1 MDPSYPIDLTAPARS
16 AKRTRCFIL
25 GSGALLFLALFSAAP
40 AVGQAAVSTARGK
53 IVDTEGNPVPDVK
66 VTFSPVSNPALTYP
80 GKTNKKGRFMIE
92 GMFTGKE
99 NDRWNVTLA
108 VPEGVDLTPVEM
120 HVETRTVNR
129 VLLTDPY
136 TRKLKPNAE
145 IPALMIV
152 PMGTAVV
159 DFKLG
164 QPQAKAPVVEA
175 AAEAT
180 PKPAAPAPRVRD
192 PWAVA
197 LTHAQD
203 GNLEDSIEFFEK
215 AIEAEPEDAERH
227 GAFAKVLYQVA
238 RYGDAEREARRAI
251 ELESGTIN
259 SHMVLYSVFAAQED
273 YVQAK
278 EALLAA
284 REVAPDDPTVLNQL
298 AFVARQTGDTAG
310 ELDAYQAIADA
321 DPTNAEAWLAL
332 GDRCAAMGDTARSE
346 AAYQRVS
353 ELDPEN
359 AYQIFF
365 NLGALMINKEN
376 HTEADVQKAIAA
388 FRRAVELKPD
398 YAQAQ
403 KELGFALLNTD
414 DRTGAAEALAAYV
427 KLAPKAPD
435 APQMQAIIASLQQ

>member
-1 MDPSYPIDLTAPARS
+1 MDPIDRIYRMA
-16 AKRTRCFIL
+16 
-25 GSGALLFLALFSAAP
+25 SGVLLFLALFSAAP

-66 VTFSPVSNPALTYP
+66 VTFSPQSNPALTYP

-99 NDRWNVTLA
+99 DDRWNVTLA

-120 HVETRTVNR
+120 YVETRTVNR
-129 VLLTDPY
+129 VLLADPY
-136 TRKLKPNAE
+136 TTKLKPNAE

-175 AAEAT
+175 AVEAT
-180 PKPAAPAPRVRD
+180 AKPAAPAPRVRD
-192 PWAVA
+192 PWVVA
-197 LTHAQD
+197 LTYAQD

-238 RYGDAEREARRAI
+238 HYDEAEREARKAM
-251 ELESGTIN
+251 ELESGTID

-284 REVAPDDPTVLNQL
+284 RELAPDDPTVLNQL

-310 ELDAYQAIADA
+310 ELDAYQAMADA

-346 AAYQRVS
+346 AAYQKVS
-353 ELDPEN
+353 ELAPEN
-359 AYQIFF
+359 AYRIFF

-376 HTEADVQKAIAA
+376 RTEADVQKAIAA

-403 KELGFALLNTD
+403 KELGFALLNTG
-414 DRTGAAEALAAYV
+414 DRAGAAKALAAYV